1 MRYLIVVLT
10 GGMLLMGCASHKKAR
25 LQEPADQRSA
35 MGEAEAGPSKKS
47 KSKSQAGSAARPA
60 VSGQSLSV
68 TNQGTVLTLSS
79 TLTGK
84 VAKVNVPLRFVVLD
98 FGLDRLPALDQR
110 LSVYRQ
116 GLKVGELK
124 VTGPVMLNNIVA
136 DVVAGEA
143 NEGDEVRGE

>member
-10 GGMLLMGCASHKKAR
+10 GGMLLMGCASHQKAR
-25 LQEPADQRSA
+25 LQEPAAPTSA
-35 MGEAEAGPSKKS
+35 AGEAEAGPSKKS
-47 KSKSQAGSAARPA
+47 RKKSQAGSPALPA

-84 VAKVNVPLRFVVLD
+84 VAKANVPLRFVVLD
-98 FGLDRLPALDQR
+98 FGLDRLPPLAQR

-136 DVVAGEA
+136 DVVTGEA
-143 NEGDEVRGE
+143 NEGDEVRSD

>member
-1 MRYLIVVLT
+1 MRYWIVVLA
-10 GGMLLMGCASHKKAR
+10 GGMLLMGCASHKQAR
-25 LQEPADQRSA
+25 RPKPADPKSA
-35 MGEAEAGPSKKS
+35 VGEAEAGASKEP
-47 KSKSQAGSAARPA
+47 QAGSAARPA

-79 TLTGK
+79 TLSGK

-98 FGLDRLPALDQR
+98 FGLDRLPAQDQR

-124 VTGPVMLNNIVA
+124 VTGPVMLTNIVA

-143 NEGDEVRGE
+143 NEGDEVRSD

>member
-10 GGMLLMGCASHKKAR
+10 GGMLVMGCASDKKAR
-25 LQEPADQRSA
+25 LHEPADQRSA
-35 MGEAEAGPSKKS
+35 AGKAQAGPSKKS
-47 KSKSQAGSAARPA
+47 RAGSAALPA

-136 DVVAGEA
+136 DVVTGEA
-143 NEGDEVRGE
+143 NEGDEVRSD

>member
-10 GGMLLMGCASHKKAR
+10 GGMLVMGCASHKKAR

-35 MGEAEAGPSKKS
+35 AGKAQAGPSKKPR
-47 KSKSQAGSAARPA
+47 AGSAALPA

-136 DVVAGEA
+136 DVVTGEA
-143 NEGDEVRGE
+143 NEGDEVRSD

>member
-1 MRYLIVVLT
+1 MRYLIVVLA
-10 GGMLLMGCASHKKAR
+10 GGMLLIGCATHKKAG
-25 LQEPADQRSA
+25 LQKPADQRLA
-35 MGEAEAGPSKKS
+35 VGEAEARPSKKS
-47 KSKSQAGSAARPA
+47 RAGSAALPA
-60 VSGQSLSV
+60 VPGQSLSV

-79 TLTGK
+79 ALTGK

-136 DVVAGEA
+136 DVVTGEA
-143 NEGDEVRGE
+143 NEGDEVRSD